1 LPHLRPAIRPTWKTI
16 AGLLLIC
23 CLMPGSLFGQE
34 APERN
39 WSEKLGIDFG
49 YFTSTTSLVVLGVAG
64 AGAAWSW
71 EETDENFAA
80 LQRSLDGSTL
90 EIPIDIGN
98 EYGSGLVLGG
108 TSLGIMLTGSL
119 VDNESMQDFGTDL
132 LRSFAYS
139 ALVTGTI
146 KYTVNRKRP
155 GGGRLSFPSGHTT
168 SAFSTVP
175 AAWHHTGWKGGIP
188 VTLLAGLTAMGRM
201 EDNRHYLS
209 DVLVGAAIGYI
220 VGSAVV
226 SQRAQTGQNPRVVIT
241 PRQAGLAW
249 SF

>member
-1 LPHLRPAIRPTWKTI
+1 LPHLRPAIRPTWKTT
-16 AGLLLIC
+16 AGPLLIF
-23 CLMPGSLFGQE
+23 CLLPGSLLGQE
-34 APERN
+34 PPERD

-49 YFTSTTSLVVLGVAG
+49 YFTSKTSLIVLGVTG

-71 EETDENFAA
+71 EETDESFDA
-80 LQRSLDGSTL
+80 LQRALEGNTLD
-90 EIPIDIGN
+90 IPLDIGN
-98 EYGSGLVLGG
+98 EYGSGFVLGG
-108 TSLGIMLTGSL
+108 ASLGIMLTGSL
-119 VDNESMQDFGTDL
+119 ADNEPMQNIGTDL

-139 ALVTGTI
+139 AMVTGTL
-146 KYTVNRKRP
+146 KYTINRKRP
-155 GGGRLSFPSGHTT
+155 SGDGHSFPSGHTT

-201 EDNRHYLS
+201 EENRHYLS
-209 DVLVGAAIGYI
+209 DVIAGAAIGYI

-226 SQRAQTGQNPRVVIT
+226 SQRAKTVRSPRVVIT
-241 PRQAGLAW
+241 HRQACLAW